1 MLINIPYH
9 NGSSLR
15 VLVQDPLLRET
26 PAAAARGALVVAG
39 EPGPEVRGVAAVAA
53 LRAHCRGAGTR
64 QPTQRAAD
72 RGAARA
78 ALLAHRA
85 RHLPPARRAP
95 HRHARRVQ
103 RAAPARGETLEE
115 LGAGSEHV
123 PAVEHVGVCEDVGVV
138 RRVVG
143 GVHHQR
149 VVCPLRHGDRHGREL
164 A

>member
-1 MLINIPYH
+1 MEVVFC
-9 NGSSLR
+9 

-85 RHLPPARRAP
+85 VP
-95 HRHARRVQ
+95 HTLNCRHAFMCGGRDAQGCGGWCGGV
-103 RAAPARGETLEE
+103 RGCAS
-115 LGAGSEHV
+115 GWCGDAGS
-123 PAVEHVGVCEDVGVV
+123 G
-138 RRVVG
+138 
-143 GVHHQR
+143 
-149 VVCPLRHGDRHGREL
+149 
-164 A
+164 